1 MYRVTETRE
10 QRVVNRKSIEQ
21 ARLIAYDAMYRMME
35 AQAKLDTVLAW
46 KHFKTIHNWTGKHTI
61 LRAGSEAVTLE
72 TV

>member
-1 MYRVTETRE
+1 MYRITETRE

-21 ARLIAYDAMYRMME
+21 ARLIAYDAMYRMNPDPE
-35 AQAKLDTVLAW
+35 TGW
-46 KHFKTIHNWTGKHTI
+46 KHFKSIRNWTGKHTI